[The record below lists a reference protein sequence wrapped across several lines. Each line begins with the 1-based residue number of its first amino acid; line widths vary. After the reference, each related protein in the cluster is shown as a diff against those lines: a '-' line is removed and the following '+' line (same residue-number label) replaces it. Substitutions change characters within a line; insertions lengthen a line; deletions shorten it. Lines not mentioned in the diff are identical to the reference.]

1 MSFLMNVSV
10 TRLFFPLLLC
20 SALGSIQTARGQS
33 PALPAPAIFSMASF
47 TSKHVDARRVDVW
60 LPKGY
65 RRENA
70 STYAVLYMHDG
81 QNLFDTTFSYG
92 GHEWHIDEVAARMLA
107 ADSLRPFI
115 VVGVWNSPKRFREF
129 APEKPFARTPEA
141 FQQQLGNERGRELY
155 SDAYLR
161 FLVSE
166 LKPFVDAQ
174 FGCSKRKE
182 DTFIMGSSMGGLI
195 SLYAVLEYPAVFG
208 GAACVSTHWPLSL
221 QKNDHAFS
229 DVMGA
234 YMQEKLPAA
243 GNPKLY
249 FDYGTTTLDSLY
261 EPHQL
266 HIDSVL
272 RGMDYPA
279 ARWKSLKFE
288 GAAHKEASW
297 AERVDI
303 PLYFL
308 LGKP

>member
-1 MSFLMNVSV
+1 
-10 TRLFFPLLLC
+10 
-20 SALGSIQTARGQS
+20 
-33 PALPAPAIFSMASF
+33 
-47 TSKHVDARRVDVW
+47 
-60 LPKGY
+60 
-65 RRENA
+65 
-70 STYAVLYMHDG
+70 MHDG

-288 GAAHKEASW
+288 GAAHNEASW